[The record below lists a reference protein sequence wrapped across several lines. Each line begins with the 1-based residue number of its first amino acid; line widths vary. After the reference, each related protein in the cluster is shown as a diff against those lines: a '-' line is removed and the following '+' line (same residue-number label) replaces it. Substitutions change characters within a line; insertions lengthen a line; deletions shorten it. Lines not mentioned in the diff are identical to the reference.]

1 MNFIYYSNVLKDS
14 KKSESFRKDFLNSI
28 IPFIPNN
35 MLRLNYLITD
45 SKKVVI
51 LQFILEQFRVVSHTY
66 D

>member
-35 MLRLNYLITD
+35 MLRLNYLIT
-45 SKKVVI
+45 
-51 LQFILEQFRVVSHTY
+51 LQKGGYSSIYT
-66 D
+66 

>member
-1 MNFIYYSNVLKDS
+1 MNFIYYQTFSKDS
-14 KKSESFRKDFLNSI
+14 KKSEYFRKDFLNSI

-51 LQFILEQFRVVSHTY
+51 LQFILEQFRLVSHTY